1 MSQRL
6 VDRSPDLKR
15 LRDEGFDV
23 KIVLGKYLMIGS
35 VPYVNADK
43 VIKLGTLV
51 TELELEQDKTAKPH
65 NHAVRF
71 IGEVPCDV
79 RGAALDNAIAVRS
92 REEFA
97 PGIFT
102 DIVLSCKPMPP
113 AYPDCRYPDY
123 YVKMTTYVKVLAA
136 QAWTIDPT
144 VDPKTFPVIPPD
156 EEDDS
161 PFNYYDTAS
170 SRAGLDAMN
179 PKLTAPRIAVVG
191 LGGTGSYVLDLVA
204 KTPVKEIHLFDDDK
218 FGQHNA
224 FRCPGA
230 LAIEDLRP
238 GMKKVDHY
246 HRVYSRLRRGIVP
259 HPYRIT
265 GENADELRGM
275 DFVFLCLDS
284 GEHKDS
290 IMRTL
295 EAAGISFI
303 DVGMGIHAINNALTG
318 ILRVTTSTPQK
329 REHVRGQQRV
339 SFAAARGDNDYSR
352 NIQVADLNALNAV
365 LAVVKWKKLR
375 GFYHDLEREH
385 HTTYTLETGRLA
397 REDQ

>member
-1 MSQRL
+1 
-6 VDRSPDLKR
+6 
-15 LRDEGFDV
+15 
-23 KIVLGKYLMIGS
+23 LGKYLLIGS
-35 VPYVNADK
+35 VPYVNREK
-43 VIKLGTLV
+43 VIRLGTLV
-51 TELELEQDKTAKPH
+51 TELELEQNKTVKPN

-79 RGAALDNAIAVRS
+79 GGAALDNAIAPGS
-92 REEFA
+92 GREEFA
-97 PGIFT
+97 PTIFT
-102 DIVLSCKPMPP
+102 DMVLSCKPMPP
-113 AYPDCRYPDY
+113 AYLDCRYPDY
-123 YVKMTTYVKVLAA
+123 YVKMTMYVNVLAA

-144 VDPKTFPVIPPD
+144 VDPKTFPVILPD
-156 EEDDS
+156 QEDDS

-170 SRAGLDAMN
+170 SRAGLDTLN
-179 PKLTAPRIAVVG
+179 PKLTVPRIAVVG

-230 LAIEDLRP
+230 LAIEELRP
-238 GMKKVDHY
+238 GMKKVEHY
-246 HRVYSRLRRGIVP
+246 SGVYSRLRRGIVP

-284 GEHKDS
+284 GEHKDA

-295 EAAGISFI
+295 EAVGIPFI
-303 DVGMGIHAINNALTG
+303 DVGMGVHAVNNALTG

-329 REHVRGQQRV
+329 RDHVRGNQRV
-339 SFAAARGDNDYSR
+339 SFAPARGDNDYSR

-365 LAVVKWKKLR
+365 LAVVKWKKLC

-385 HTTYTLETGRLA
+385 HGTYILETGRLA